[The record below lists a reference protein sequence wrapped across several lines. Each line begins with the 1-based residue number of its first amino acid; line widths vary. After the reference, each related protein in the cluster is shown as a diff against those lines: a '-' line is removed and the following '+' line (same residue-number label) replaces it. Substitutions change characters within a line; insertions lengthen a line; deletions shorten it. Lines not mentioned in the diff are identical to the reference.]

1 MPDLTPE
8 PLPEVSTLIAR
19 LADEIRPLMTPD
31 TGLIG
36 IHTGGAW
43 VAQALHDL
51 LKSVL
56 PHPLLPL
63 GTLDVSFFR
72 DDFSRIGLHAEIK
85 PSAIPF
91 IVENQPIILIDDV
104 LNSGRTTRAAMNELF
119 DHGRAASIKL
129 AVLVDR
135 GGREL
140 PIQADFCGLKLA
152 ISPQQNVQLQRN
164 EQGQLMLTVA

>member
-8 PLPEVSTLIAR
+8 PLPEVSALIAK
-19 LADEIRPLMTPD
+19 LADEIRPIMTPE
-31 TGLIG
+31 TALVG

-43 VAQALHDL
+43 VAEALHDL
-51 LKSVL
+51 LKPLL

-63 GTLDVSFFR
+63 GTLDISFYR
-72 DDFSRIGLHAEIK
+72 DDFSRIGLHPEIK

-91 IVENQPIILIDDV
+91 VVENQPIILIDDV
-104 LNSGRTTRAAMNELF
+104 LHSGRTVRAAMHELF
-119 DHGRAASIKL
+119 DYGRAASIKL
-129 AVLVDR
+129 VVLVDR

-140 PIQADFCGLKLA
+140 PIQPDFCGLKLD
-152 ISPQQNVQLQRN
+152 ILPQQNVQLRRD